1 MVILRS
7 SGGVGVEPVASIPK
21 RRTMELDTSSEF
33 LSLFPA
39 SQRKS
44 TRLTRSS
51 RVLDNSFS
59 SPENNTA
66 NVSMCTSTAAWIT
79 REQFTKSITY
89 EHNFALPVLLAC

>member
-7 SGGVGVEPVASIPK
+7 SGGVGVEPVAPTPK

-51 RVLDNSFS
+51 RVLDDSLS

-66 NVSMCTSTAAWIT
+66 NVSMCTNTAVWIT
-79 REQFTKSITY
+79 RSQFTKCIHY
-89 EHNFALPVLLAC
+89 L